1 MLSLIQLTRTELI
14 DIVRELK
21 KQLHALEAKRKRN
34 IDVLERRVVRKND
47 KIRKQSGII
56 FILEKRLYGQKL
68 KTSKV
73 KTQAK
78 NQAYEEA
85 TNNIVNK
92 EKSLIDI
99 SKYHMSILELSEV
112 FGESPATIVVLLWAG
127 RYEYYSKKEF
137 NINFPDSPINFVKYN
152 TTLNKRGLCN
162 KWDNKRYY
170 YYISAS
176 GKDMITRINKYIE
189 KRMNG

>member
-1 MLSLIQLTRTELI
+1 MLSLIQLSRSELI
-14 DIVRELK
+14 QTVRSLK
-21 KQLHALEAKRKRN
+21 KQLSALESKRKRN
-34 IDVLERRVVRKND
+34 IDVLERRVARKND

-56 FILEKRLYGQKL
+56 YTLERRLYGQKL
-68 KTSKV
+68 KTSLV
-73 KTQAK
+73 KTKAK
-78 NQAYEEA
+78 NDAYQEA

-92 EKSLIDI
+92 ERSLIDI
-99 SKYHMSILELSEV
+99 SKYHMHVLELSEV
-112 FGESPATIVVLLWAG
+112 FGESPATIVVLLWAS

-137 NINFPDSPINFVKYN
+137 NINFPDSPINFVKHN

-162 KWDNKRYY
+162 KWENKRYY

-176 GKDMITRINKYIE
+176 GKDMINRINKYIQ

>member
-14 DIVRELK
+14 EIVRDLK
-21 KQLHALEAKRKRN
+21 KQLYALDAKRKRN

-162 KWDNKRYY
+162 KWENKRYY

>member
-14 DIVRELK
+14 EIVRDLK
-21 KQLHALEAKRKRN
+21 KQLYALEAKRKRN

-78 NQAYEEA
+78 NEAYEEA

-162 KWDNKRYY
+162 KWENKRYY

-176 GKDMITRINKYIE
+176 GKNMITRINKYIE

>member
-14 DIVRELK
+14 EIVRDLK
-21 KQLHALEAKRKRN
+21 KQLYALEAKRKRN

-99 SKYHMSILELSEV
+99 SKYHMSVLELSEV

-162 KWDNKRYY
+162 KWENKRYY

-176 GKDMITRINKYIE
+176 GKNMITRINKYIE

>member
-14 DIVRELK
+14 EIVRDLK
-21 KQLHALEAKRKRN
+21 KQLYALEAKRKRN
-34 IDVLERRVVRKND
+34 IDVLERRVIRKND

-78 NQAYEEA
+78 NEAYEEA

-137 NINFPDSPINFVKYN
+137 NINFPYSPINFVKYN

-162 KWDNKRYY
+162 KWENKRYY

-176 GKDMITRINKYIE
+176 GKDMINRINKYIE

>member
-14 DIVRELK
+14 EIVRDLK
-21 KQLHALEAKRKRN
+21 KQLYALEAKRKRN

-78 NQAYEEA
+78 NEAYEEA

-176 GKDMITRINKYIE
+176 GKDMIARINKYIE

>member
-14 DIVRELK
+14 EIVRDLK
-21 KQLHALEAKRKRN
+21 KQLYALEAKRKRN
-34 IDVLERRVVRKND
+34 IDVLERRVIRKND

-78 NQAYEEA
+78 NEAYEEA

-162 KWDNKRYY
+162 KWENKRYY

-176 GKDMITRINKYIE
+176 GKDMIARINKYIE

>member
-14 DIVRELK
+14 EIVRDLK
-21 KQLHALEAKRKRN
+21 KQLYALEAKRKRN

-68 KTSKV
+68 KTSKI

-78 NQAYEEA
+78 NEAYEEA

-176 GKDMITRINKYIE
+176 GKDMIARINKYIE

>member
-14 DIVRELK
+14 EIVRDLK
-21 KQLHALEAKRKRN
+21 KQLYALDAKRKRN

-99 SKYHMSILELSEV
+99 SKYHMSVLELSEV

-162 KWDNKRYY
+162 KWENKRYY

>member
-14 DIVRELK
+14 EIVRDLK
-21 KQLHALEAKRKRN
+21 KQLYALEAKRKRN

-78 NQAYEEA
+78 NEAYEEA

-162 KWDNKRYY
+162 KWENKRYY

>member
-34 IDVLERRVVRKND
+34 IDVLERRVVRKNE

-68 KTSKV
+68 KTSLV

-78 NQAYEEA
+78 NEAYETA

-99 SKYHMSILELSEV
+99 SKYHMSVLELSEV
-112 FGESPATIVVLLWAG
+112 FGESPATIVVLLWAS

-137 NINFPDSPINFVKYN
+137 NINFPGSPINFVKHN
-152 TTLNKRGLCN
+152 TLLNKRGLCN
-162 KWDNKRYY
+162 KWENKRYY

-176 GKDMITRINKYIE
+176 GKDMIARINKYIE

>member
-14 DIVRELK
+14 EIVRDLK
-21 KQLHALEAKRKRN
+21 KQLYALEAKRKRN

-99 SKYHMSILELSEV
+99 SKYHMSVLELSEV

-162 KWDNKRYY
+162 KWENKRYY

>member
-14 DIVRELK
+14 EIIRDLK
-21 KQLHALEAKRKRN
+21 KQLYALDAKRKRN

-99 SKYHMSILELSEV
+99 SKYHMSVLELSEV

-162 KWDNKRYY
+162 KWENKRYY